1 MIVERASNPQFV
13 SNTYLVADGV
23 GGPGLFIDA
32 GGPVKPLIAAAE
44 SMDVTPS
51 HILLTHHHYDHVCE
65 VAELRERWPKLTVLI
80 HPLER
85 EGLGESFGEASTVEA
100 GEMLRFGTLEVRPLH
115 TPGHTAGMLSFLVS
129 EPSGAA
135 RRPAVSAAP
144 GGFMGGEAIVFT
156 GDTLF
161 AGSVG
166 GVRAPGHTTYT
177 DLRDSIMGTLME
189 LPPETIINPG
199 HAEATTV
206 GEEWEHN
213 PFIRI
218 WRGVDAEGTDPCTAL
233 GEPATLVLS
242 CEDYDGGKKAWVRWP
257 TGADDIVPGSKVQRG

>member
-1 MIVERASNPQFV
+1 MLIERVSNPKYV

-32 GGPVKPLIAAAE
+32 GGPVKPLIEAAE
-44 SMDVTPS
+44 RMDVTPS
-51 HILLTHHHYDHVCE
+51 HILLTHHHHDHVSD
-65 VAELRERWPKLTVLI
+65 VGVLRERWPKLEVLI

-85 EGLGESFGEASTVEA
+85 EALGEGCGVVDTVEA

-144 GGFMGGEAIVFT
+144 GGFTGGEAMVFT

-161 AGSVG
+161 RGSVG
-166 GVRAPGHTTYT
+166 GVRASGHTTYT
-177 DLRDSIMGTLME
+177 DLKDSIMGTLME
-189 LPPETIINPG
+189 LPPETIVHPG

-218 WRGVDAEGTDPCTAL
+218 WRGVDAEGAEPCTAL

-242 CEDYDGGKKAWVRWP
+242 CEDYDGGTKAWVRWP
-257 TGADDIVPGSKVQRG
+257 TGEDDIVAGSKVQLG